1 MCHVSHVVCHMSPV
15 TCRVSP
21 VKCNMYFFGKLV
33 ELVVVVVV
41 AGLVSPSLPVHCSPE
56 CHLVVE
62 VSCVIEDGGDLDL
75 HVDLG
80 QQP

>member
-1 MCHVSHVVCHMSPV
+1 M
-15 TCRVSP
+15 
-21 VKCNMYFFGKLV
+21 
-33 ELVVVVVV
+33 ELVVFV
-41 AGLVSPSLPVHCSPE
+41 AGLVFPSLPVHYSPE

-75 HVDLG
+75 QVDLG